1 MRFILFSLALLSF
14 SLFASNH
21 KEEKQ
26 AVIEAVKNYMISQHK
41 AKPELM
47 KKALH
52 P

>member
-1 MRFILFSLALLSF
+1 MRFILF